1 MKKNFIALAAVFTLL
16 SLNANA
22 ANIAVLDV
30 EKIVKESVAM
40 VDIQKKVT
48 KKQEEYQKEVNA
60 KQKELEAEQ
69 KKLEG
74 KKTVLAADAFEKE
87 MKKFEGKVDQ
97 LKELVDKKQNSLKKA
112 SVDAMGKVNDD
123 IKTIIAELSKE
134 KSLDLIV
141 PAGQTLFY
149 KDEMDVSAEILK
161 RLNKKVTKVSVNFE

>member
-22 ANIAVLDV
+22 GNIAVLDV

-48 KKQEEYQKEVNA
+48 KKQEEYQKEVNT

-161 RLNKKVTKVSVNFE
+161 RLNKKVTKVNVKFE

>member
-1 MKKNFIALAAVFTLL
+1 MKKNFIALAAVFMLL

-149 KDEMDVSAEILK
+149 KDEMDVSAEVLK
-161 RLNKKVTKVSVNFE
+161 RLNKKVTKVNVNFE

>member
-74 KKTVLAADAFEKE
+74 KNTVLAADAFEKE
-87 MKKFEGKVDQ
+87 MKKFEGKVEQ

-161 RLNKKVTKVSVNFE
+161 RLNKKVTKVNVNFE

>member
-74 KKTVLAADAFEKE
+74 KKTVLASDAFEKE

-161 RLNKKVTKVSVNFE
+161 RLNKKVTKVNVKFE

>member
-22 ANIAVLDV
+22 ANTAVLDV

-74 KKTVLAADAFEKE
+74 KKTVLASDAFEKE

-161 RLNKKVTKVSVNFE
+161 RLNKKVTKVNVNFE

>member
-87 MKKFEGKVDQ
+87 IKKFEGKVDQ

-161 RLNKKVTKVSVNFE
+161 RLNKKVTKVNVNFE

>member
-1 MKKNFIALAAVFTLL
+1 
-16 SLNANA
+16 
-22 ANIAVLDV
+22 
-30 EKIVKESVAM
+30 
-40 VDIQKKVT
+40 
-48 KKQEEYQKEVNA
+48 
-60 KQKELEAEQ
+60 
-69 KKLEG
+69 
-74 KKTVLAADAFEKE
+74 

-141 PAGQTLFY
+141 PTGQTLFY

-161 RLNKKVTKVSVNFE
+161 RLNKKVTKVNVNFE

>member
-74 KKTVLAADAFEKE
+74 KKTVLASDAFEKE

-161 RLNKKVTKVSVNFE
+161 RLNKKVTKVNVNFE

>member
-60 KQKELEAEQ
+60 KQTELEAEQ

-161 RLNKKVTKVSVNFE
+161 RLNKKVTKVNVNFE